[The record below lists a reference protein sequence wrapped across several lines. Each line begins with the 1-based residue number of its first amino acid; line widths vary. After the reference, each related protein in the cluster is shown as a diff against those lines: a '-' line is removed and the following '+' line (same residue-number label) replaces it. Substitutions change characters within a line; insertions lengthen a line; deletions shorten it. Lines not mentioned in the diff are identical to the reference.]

1 MKKKKQLAAISVF
14 SGAGGMDIGFRA
26 AGFKVLACVEVDS
39 ACCQTLEA
47 NMPSYTKILERDI
60 RSVSGE
66 ELLKVCGLERGEVD
80 CLFGGPPCQSFS
92 LAGKRQG
99 LEDERGQLVGEFI
112 RLVHEIQP
120 KSFVMENV
128 KGMATWG
135 GGAVLD
141 YIEDRLAN
149 PDPARPNAVYA
160 VTHNI
165 LNAAD
170 YGVPQ
175 IRNRIFIVGNRLEKQ
190 FVWPKPTHA
199 AVQNGKKRHESV
211 GDALSELPPATPP
224 SVNALRIAGTI
235 KGRRE
240 RHGY

>member
-1 MKKKKQLAAISVF
+1 MKKKQPTAISLF
-14 SGAGGMDIGFRA
+14 SGAGGMDIGFSQ
-26 AGFKVLACVEVDS
+26 AGFRVLACVEIDS
-39 ACCQTLEA
+39 ACCQTLEV
-47 NMPSYTKILERDI
+47 NLPRYTTVVEKDVRD
-60 RSVSGE
+60 VSGD
-66 ELLKVCGLERGEVD
+66 ELLDICGLERGQVD

-99 LEDERGQLVGEFI
+99 LDDERGQLVGEFI

-149 PDPARPNAVYA
+149 PDSDRQNSVYS
-160 VTHNI
+160 VTHQV
-165 LNAAD
+165 LNAAN

-175 IRNRIFIVGNRLEKQ
+175 IRNRIFIVGNRLDKE
-190 FVWPKPTHA
+190 FIWPTATHA
-199 AVQNGKKRHESV
+199 PVKNGKKQHNNV
-211 GDALSELPPATPP
+211 GDALNVLPPATPP
-224 SVNALRIAGTI
+224 SKNALRIAETI
-235 KGRRE
+235 KARRE